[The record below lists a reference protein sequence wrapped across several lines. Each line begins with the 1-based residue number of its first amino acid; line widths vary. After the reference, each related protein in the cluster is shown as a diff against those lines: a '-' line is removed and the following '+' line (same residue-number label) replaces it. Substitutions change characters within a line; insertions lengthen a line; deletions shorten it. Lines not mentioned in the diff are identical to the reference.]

1 MALVLAFASVLVM
14 DVQHPKDMV
23 IYGDSSHFPGHW
35 PLLRFM
41 MLLTF
46 RGKIVKLEIWMFVRM
61 RFILSW
67 VCWYNEWHNIPN
79 RIISLHVHTGAAR
92 PRTEVW
98 FWIDGTPL
106 AYQNWQVG
114 EPNNGQGD
122 ENRAVMNMNPGIAW
136 HITFVPQ
143 NQNNL
148 GNPEG
153 SVFKVSC

>member
-1 MALVLAFASVLVM
+1 
-14 DVQHPKDMV
+14 
-23 IYGDSSHFPGHW
+23 
-35 PLLRFM
+35 M

-46 RGKIVKLEIWMFVRM
+46 RGKIVKLEIWMFVHM

-67 VCWYNEWHNIPN
+67 VCWYNEWYNIPN
-79 RIISLHVHTGAAR
+79 RITSLHVHIGAAP

-143 NQNNL
+143 NQNSL
-148 GNPEG
+148 GNNEG